1 MDMTKKLLFLL
12 PVAGL
17 LFLLACRKN
26 AFINSP
32 NAVIQLSTDTLFF
45 DTVFV
50 STGSITEFVKIVNVN
65 NQKLRL
71 SKVRLMGGSASYFHL
86 NIDGVAG
93 PERDNIDLDA
103 GDSLYI
109 FAAVRID
116 PRSANL
122 PFVVQDS
129 IEVTFNGNKQFIQ
142 LQAYGQNAHFL
153 HNAVLTGATAWD
165 SQLPYVI
172 LGGLRVDS
180 NAQLTIPAGVKVY
193 FHADAPMLVDGSLVV
208 NGDKYDSTK
217 VSFLSDRLDAPYSG
231 FPGSFPGIYF
241 RETSSGNHLQYAVIR
256 NAYQAVVVQSPPS
269 GAAPKVLLEQ
279 CIIDNSYDAGILA
292 VGGSLQ
298 ANNCLISNCGKDIVL
313 GGGGSYQFIHCT
325 AAAYSNMLISHTQP
339 VLAVADVVQ
348 QGGSVVTGDLQASF
362 INCIF
367 WGGTGSV
374 DNEVVVSRQ
383 GSGVFNIGF
392 SNCLW
397 KVKAAPGGVTTAGM
411 IANLDP
417 QFDSV
422 NNSRGIYDFHLQAGS
437 PAAGAGIATAV
448 LIDLDGHPR
457 PAIAPDMGCYQ
468 RP

>member
-1 MDMTKKLLFLL
+1 MKNRLLFLL
-12 PVAGL
+12 PVVL
-17 LFLLACRKN
+17 LVSVLACRKN
-26 AFINSP
+26 AFINSS
-32 NAVIQLSTDTLFF
+32 NATIQLSTDTLFF

-50 STGSITEFVKIVNVN
+50 STGSITEFVKIVNSN

-71 SKVRLMGGSASYFHL
+71 SSVRLMGGSASYFHL
-86 NIDGVAG
+86 NINGLAG
-93 PERDNIDLDA
+93 TERDNIDLDA

-109 FAAVRID
+109 FAAVQIN
-116 PRSANL
+116 PQTANL

-129 IEVTFNGNKQFIQ
+129 IEVVFNGNKKFIQ

-153 HNAVLTGATAWD
+153 RNAVLTGSTVWD
-165 SQLPYVI
+165 NQLPYVI
-172 LGGLRVDS
+172 LGGLRIDS
-180 NAQLTIPAGVKVY
+180 NAQLTISAGTKVY

-208 NGDKYDSTK
+208 NGDKYDSTR
-217 VSFLSDRLDAPYSG
+217 VSFGGDRLDAPYSG

-256 NAYQAVVVQSPPS
+256 NAYQAVVVQSPPA

-298 ANNCLISNCGKDIVL
+298 ANNCLISNCGKNIVL
-313 GGGGSYQFIHCT
+313 GGGGNYQFVQCT

-348 QGGSVVTGDLQASF
+348 QGGSIVTGDLQASF
-362 INCIF
+362 TNCIF
-367 WGGTGSV
+367 WGGTGTV

-383 GSGVFNIGF
+383 GTGGFNVGF

-397 KVKAAPGGVTTAGM
+397 KVKAAPGGVTTAGL
-411 IANLDP
+411 IANQDP

-422 NNSRGIYDFHLQAGS
+422 NNSRGIYDFHLRAGS
-437 PAAGAGIATAV
+437 PAAGAGTGTPV
-448 LIDLDGHPR
+448 LMDLDGNPR
-457 PAIAPDMGCYQ
+457 PASAPDMGCYQ